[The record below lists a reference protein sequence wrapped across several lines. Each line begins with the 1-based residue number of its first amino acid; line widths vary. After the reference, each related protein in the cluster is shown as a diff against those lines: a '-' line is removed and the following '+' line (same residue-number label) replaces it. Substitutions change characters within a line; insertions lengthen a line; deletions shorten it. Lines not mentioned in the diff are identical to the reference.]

1 MRTGILAPAPVQ
13 LTALEQELLKGIE
26 FDLSRSRHNA
36 DDARKNG
43 ETVLELMRSLI
54 QRSAIP
60 EIRTRVFTDPSLFI
74 GGHGSSH
81 LDVFKHNGTSG
92 DAVFRH
98 PHFLKYFHYF
108 LFGPDLPK
116 PVSLEFCRTVSD
128 CAPVT
133 SGDVETLCVNAKEL
147 TRRHQLDKSDAA
159 EAFYRLALECDLDE
173 STARMIRDTVKRL
186 R

>member
-1 MRTGILAPAPVQ
+1 MRTAMKAPLPVE
-13 LTALEQELLKGIE
+13 LTAPEQELLKSIE
-26 FDLSRSRHNA
+26 FDLSRNRHDA
-36 DDARKNG
+36 DFARKNG

-54 QRSAIP
+54 QRKAIP
-60 EIRTRVFTDPSLFI
+60 EIRTRVFTDPAFFI
-74 GGHGSSH
+74 GGRGSSH
-81 LDVFKHNGTSG
+81 LDVFKRNGTSG

-98 PHFLKYFHYF
+98 PNFLKYFHYF
-108 LFGPDLPK
+108 LFGPDLSK
-116 PVSLEFCRTVSD
+116 PIVEAFCQTVAD

-133 SGDVETLCVNAKEL
+133 SGDAETFSVKAKEL

-173 STARMIRDTVKRL
+173 GTARIIRDNIKRL

>member
-1 MRTGILAPAPVQ
+1 MRITILAPPPVE
-13 LTALEQELLKGIE
+13 LTVPEQELLKGIE
-26 FDLSRSRHNA
+26 FDLSLNRHDA
-36 DDARKNG
+36 DFARKNG

-54 QRSAIP
+54 QRNAIP
-60 EIRTRVFTDPSLFI
+60 EIRTRVFTEPEFFI
-74 GGHGSSH
+74 GGRGSSH
-81 LDVFKHNGTSG
+81 LDVFKRNGTSG

-116 PVSLEFCRTVSD
+116 PIVEAFCQTVSD

-133 SGDVETLCVNAKEL
+133 SGDVETLSVKAKEL
-147 TRRHQLDKSDAA
+147 TRRHHLEKHEAA
-159 EAFYRLALECDLDE
+159 EAFYRLALECELDE
-173 STARMIRDTVKRL
+173 GTARMIRDYVKRV